1 LKKGVVPEGLGVSS
15 ETGGVAHNGGSG
27 EFREG
32 EAVAEAKTKKMS
44 LRQQHQHHHAAAAAS
59 ELRLPAD
66 IDWHML
72 DKSKFFLLGAAL
84 FSGVSATLYPV
95 VVLKT
100 RQQVMVAASPPQS
113 CTRLGLN
120 ILRREGV
127 RGLYKGFTT
136 SLTGTIPARAL
147 YMSTLEV
154 TKSSV
159 ASLATKAGGMS
170 EPAAAAVAN
179 AAAGLTASI
188 AAQLV
193 WTPIDVVS
201 QRLMVQGGGVSSC
214 STTRYAGG
222 LDAFKTIVRTEGLQ
236 GLYRGFGMSILTYA
250 PSNALWWAS
259 YCVAQRSMW
268 MNLGYRG
275 GASSSSDN
283 NILPPAPPSS
293 AVVVGVQGLSA
304 AVAGGVSALVTTPFD
319 TIKTRLQV
327 LGNEEGG
334 GGVGRPPSITQT
346 VQSLVQEGGWKA
358 CYRGLGPR
366 WASMSM
372 SATIMIT
379 TYEFLKRL
387 SAKSQE

>member
-1 LKKGVVPEGLGVSS
+1 MQSGKSACAIASCLKKGVVPEGLGVSS

-170 EPAAAAVAN
+170 EP
-179 AAAGLTASI
+179 LR
-188 AAQLV
+188 
-193 WTPIDVVS
+193 VS
-201 QRLMVQGGGVSSC
+201 QPPSL
-214 STTRYAGG
+214 
-222 LDAFKTIVRTEGLQ
+222 LNW
-236 GLYRGFGMSILTYA
+236 FGH
-250 PSNALWWAS
+250 P
-259 YCVAQRSMW
+259 SMW
-268 MNLGYRG
+268 CRN
-275 GASSSSDN
+275 A
-283 NILPPAPPSS
+283 
-293 AVVVGVQGLSA
+293 
-304 AVAGGVSALVTTPFD
+304 
-319 TIKTRLQV
+319 
-327 LGNEEGG
+327 
-334 GGVGRPPSITQT
+334 
-346 VQSLVQEGGWKA
+346 
-358 CYRGLGPR
+358 
-366 WASMSM
+366 
-372 SATIMIT
+372 
-379 TYEFLKRL
+379 
-387 SAKSQE
+387 

>member
-1 LKKGVVPEGLGVSS
+1 MTTE
-15 ETGGVAHNGGSG
+15 E
-27 EFREG
+27 EE
-32 EAVAEAKTKKMS
+32 EEAKQKKKMT
-44 LRQQHQHHHAAAAAS
+44 LRQQNQHAS
-59 ELRLPAD
+59 EFRLPAD
-66 IDWHML
+66 VDWHML

-268 MNLGYRG
+268 MSLGYRG